1 MKYSAMCHFLTVFRQ
16 ERPASK
22 VRFQEPP
29 SKKRVTPQQL
39 AKDICGL
46 IENTSKRKTCLHLL
60 VDDDRKLWHTLAPA
74 PSRKPASINAHE
86 TLSMK
91 HIIEKSQEE
100 RLQGSSFKKSAILS
114 LKERRII
121 AVLLAH
127 CLLQFCGSAW
137 LEEHWSKESIAFFQR
152 ADGDRIVLSTGLKEH
167 ATKSDEDAPYRFH
180 HYPGILALGILL
192 LEMELK
198 KTIETA
204 RNESLDDFDQDEE
217 PNLNTDLETA
227 LKMFDDVQDN
237 ALPGFKAAVDA
248 CLTFDYFK
256 EDTEIADLVY
266 HRDKLYDDMAL
277 RRKIYQD
284 IIAPLERE
292 LCMSFP
298 EIQLDELS
306 QMPLKFSFW
315 ERMEDRTTN
324 DIHRNENRSP
334 GPTRLPRSPPPTG
347 PSQPNELT
355 IAEAIPRPVIPIHMS
370 QPVFFHDVPVE
381 ASKERLVINVP

>member
-1 MKYSAMCHFLTVFRQ
+1 M
-16 ERPASK
+16 
-22 VRFQEPP
+22 
-29 SKKRVTPQQL
+29 
-39 AKDICGL
+39 
-46 IENTSKRKTCLHLL
+46 
-60 VDDDRKLWHTLAPA
+60 DDDRKLWHTLAPT
-74 PSRKPASINAHE
+74 PTRKPASTEVHD

-91 HIIEKSQEE
+91 YIIEKSQEE
-100 RLQGSSFKKSAILS
+100 RLQGSSFKRSAILS

-137 LEEHWSKESIAFFQR
+137 LEEHWSKESISFFQR
-152 ADGDRIVLSTGLKEH
+152 ADGDRIVLSTGLVEH
-167 ATKSDEDAPYRFH
+167 ATSSDEDAPYRFH
-180 HYPGILALGILL
+180 HYPGVLGLGILL

-204 RNESLDDFDQDEE
+204 RSEYTNEPGQDEE

-227 LKMFDDVQDN
+227 LRMFDDVQDN
-237 ALPGFKAAVDA
+237 ALPDFKAAVDA

-256 EDTEIADLVY
+256 EDTEIDDLIY

-277 RRKIYQD
+277 RRKIYQE

-298 EIQLDELS
+298 EVHLDELS

-315 ERMEDRTTN
+315 ERMEENSTSH
-324 DIHRNENRSP
+324 IPRNESRSP
-334 GPTRLPRSPPPTG
+334 RPTPLLTSPPPTI
-347 PSQPNELT
+347 PNQTNKLT
-355 IAEAIPRPVIPIHMS
+355 IERTISRPVLPIHMP
-370 QPVFFHDVPVE
+370 QPVFFHDVLVE
-381 ASKERLVINVP
+381 ASKER